1 MMTSRFLGKAARSPK
16 RAMACSWLPQTCMT
30 EMVRPAPST
39 SRSRASVRARARA
52 GSRNLSS
59 SKRSPTSA
67 ALAAGGLARGH
78 LPADVLGHQVAGRGL
93 LQDLVEEGQGLADL
107 LGRDAPDGEAHVV
120 QHVVAHRHRLV
131 DDVQPELLPHAEEV
145 HLGRHPVIRDG
156 EDLTGHTQ
164 AHGSVSGQGAE
175 VAEATTAC
183 PRAIPPSP
191 GGTRPGMY
199 TSKRPSSSPTS
210 SPASRAFWNTPP
222 VARTGRRPWRLA
234 AIRTSSAPAA
244 ASARWN
250 RMETSPAPVPRST
263 SSAAPRTMGRQS
275 SCQGVIEVSMANG

>member
-30 EMVRPAPST
+30 EMVRPAAST
-39 SRSRASVRARARA
+39 SRRSASARARARA

-59 SKRSPTSA
+59 SRRSATT
-67 ALAAGGLARGH
+67 ALAGRLARGD
-78 LPADVLGHQVAGRGL
+78 LAADVLGHEIARPGL

-107 LGRDAPDGEAHVV
+107 PGRDAPDGEAHVV

-131 DDVQPELLPHAEEV
+131 DDVEPELLPHAEEV

-199 TSKRPSSSPTS
+199 TSKRPPSSPTR

-222 VARTGRRPWRLA
+222 VATTGRRPWRPE